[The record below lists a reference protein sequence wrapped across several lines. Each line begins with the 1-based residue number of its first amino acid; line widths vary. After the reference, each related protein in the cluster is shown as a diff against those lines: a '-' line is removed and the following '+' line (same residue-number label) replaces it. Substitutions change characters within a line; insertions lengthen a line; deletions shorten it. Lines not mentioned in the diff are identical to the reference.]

1 MAEFSKASGTTI
13 EARTV
18 GGWIVVM
25 NFLHLDSWV
34 SGGIL
39 SMLVYIEEVVET
51 LFTERVDEGLVDK
64 VVSRAQELG
73 CDIEAAANAVAR
85 EIIEA
90 SVKDTQAALARPPK
104 LMKSG
109 TLIAFEAEKVPHAT
123 QALDRD
129 G

>member
-13 EARTV
+13 EGRTL
-18 GGWIVVM
+18 GGWPVVM

-34 SGGIL
+34 SGAIW
-39 SMLVYIEEVVET
+39 SMLVFIEEAVET
-51 LFTERVDEGLVDK
+51 LFTESLDEGLVDK

-90 SVKDTQAALARPPK
+90 SVKDTQAALTRQPK

-123 QALDRD
+123 QALHRD